1 MCASRRKSARGTSL
15 VELAVVLVILAV
27 LFLLSIPAL
36 SEILAEE
43 SLGTAAREVAAILHA
58 ARERAV
64 FQRADVGVKWVA
76 NAGDL
81 VLSVYQDGNGDGVTT
96 ADIKK
101 GIDRLVAGPY
111 WLGSRYAGVNFSF
124 VPGMDG
130 KDPGGAAI
138 GDLSDPIRFGKS
150 NICTFS
156 PLGHASPGTVYLSNR
171 KRRQA
176 AVRVTPANAK
186 IQIWTWH
193 GKKLKWIPR
202 W

>member
-1 MCASRRKSARGTSL
+1 MRAPDRGASLAELSA
-15 VELAVVLVILAV
+15 VLAILAV
-27 LFLLSIPAL
+27 LFLVSIPAL

-43 SLGTAAREVAAILHA
+43 SLGGAAREVAAILHS

-64 FQRADVGVKWVA
+64 FQGADVGVKWVA

-81 VLSVYQDGNGDGVTT
+81 VLSVYQDGNGNGVLT

-101 GIDRLVAGPY
+101 GVDRLVAGPF
-111 WLGSRYAGVNFSF
+111 WLGSRYQGVNFSF

-130 KDPGGAAI
+130 KDPAGAPL

-171 KRRQA
+171 QRRQA
-176 AVRVTPANAK
+176 AVRVTPINAK

>member
-1 MCASRRKSARGTSL
+1 MRASDRGVSL
-15 VELAVVLVILAV
+15 AELTVVLAILGLVFAMSV
-27 LFLLSIPAL
+27 PAL

-43 SLGTAAREVAAILHA
+43 SLGTASREVAAIINA

-64 FQRADVGVKWVA
+64 FQCADVGVKWVA

-81 VLSVYQDGNGDGVTT
+81 VLSVYQDGNGNGVTT

-101 GIDRLVAGPY
+101 GVDRLVAGPY
-111 WLGSRYAGVNFSF
+111 WLGSRYPGITFSF
-124 VPGMDG
+124 VPGMNG
-130 KDPGGAAI
+130 ADPGGAPI
-138 GDLSDPIRFGKS
+138 GNLSDPIRFGNS

-156 PLGHASPGTVYLSNR
+156 PVGHASPGTVYLSNR
-171 KRRQA
+171 KSRQA

-193 GKKLKWIPR
+193 GKKLKWIAR

>member
-1 MCASRRKSARGTSL
+1 MRTNGRSSERGVSL
-15 VELAVVLVILAV
+15 AELAAVLVILGV

-58 ARERAV
+58 ARARAV
-64 FQRADVGVKWVA
+64 FQGADVGVKWVA

-81 VLSVYQDGNGDGVTT
+81 VLTVYQDGNGNGVTT
-96 ADIKK
+96 ADIRK
-101 GIDRLVAGPY
+101 GVDRLVAGPY
-111 WLGSRYAGVNFSF
+111 WLGSRYQGVNFSF

-130 KDPGGAAI
+130 TDPGGAPI
-138 GDLSDPIRFGKS
+138 GDVSDPVRFGRS
-150 NICTFS
+150 NICSFS
-156 PLGHASPGTVYLSNR
+156 PVGHASPGTVYLSNR
-171 KRRQA
+171 QRRQA
-176 AVRVTPANAK
+176 AVRVTPMNAK